1 MIINELCT
9 DLEEGGGGEA
19 GLFLSYLFCFVVKDV
34 MLNNSNVIMFC
45 IVVCVNCYIINLIVL
60 LNNITVL

>member
-9 DLEEGGGGEA
+9 DMEEGGGGEA

-45 IVVCVNCYIINLIVL
+45 IVCVGVREL
-60 LNNITVL
+60 LYNTNYLNIELSV